1 VDDQQQIGGD
11 GQEFRTLEFDG
22 ALRDVQT
29 AEVKFSRGFLA
40 ADLTLLF
47 SDFAQ
52 YWVGLFQAAGADLQL
67 IDIRRAL
74 YFPQE
79 LSRIVVVEV
88 NGESSVIG
96 IDEMSQELICS
107 ILSPDAMP
115 ASQEVLIEYLERR
128 LLTTLTKSWNS
139 PDPLFCYY
147 LSSDWEDEV
156 EILGGVEL
164 QFTLNGRPASIW
176 FGLGPRMLD
185 ELDRL
190 WKRHLL
196 RNAPSKFDDD
206 VSTLTIDVAQ
216 LAVPPAMLID
226 YLRAGTIIDLEVP
239 RDDLYTLSLNG
250 QPWGRGRL
258 CRFNRALAVEVV
270 DLQPPQ
276 IPPVQGRTR
285 VVVELARL
293 EVDQNTLLEYRQAGS
308 IIPFGKT
315 IGSLVSVMINSEHVA
330 NALLGEVNGR
340 LAMSVVP
347 KE

>member
-1 VDDQQQIGGD
+1 MDDQQQIGGD

-47 SDFAQ
+47 ADFPQ
-52 YWVGLFQAAGADLQL
+52 YWVSTFQSVGAEVQL
-67 IDIRRAL
+67 VDVRRAL

-79 LSRIVVVEV
+79 LSRIVVVEI
-88 NGESSVIG
+88 NGESSVVG

-107 ILSPDAMP
+107 TLASDALP
-115 ASQEVLIEYLERR
+115 IGQEILIEYLERR
-128 LLTTLTKSWNS
+128 LLTTLTKSWNN

-164 QFTLNGRPASIW
+164 QFTINGRPASIW

-196 RNAPSKFDDD
+196 RNAPSKFDDE

-216 LAVPPAMLID
+216 LAVPPATLID

-239 RDDLYTLSLNG
+239 REDIYTLSLNG

-258 CRFNRALAVEVV
+258 CRYNRALAVEVV
-270 DLQPPQ
+270 DMQPAQ
-276 IPPVQGRTR
+276 IQPTQGRTR

-293 EVDQNTLLEYRQAGS
+293 EVDQNTLLEYRQVGS

>member
-1 VDDQQQIGGD
+1 MDDQQQIGSDSG
-11 GQEFRTLEFDG
+11 EFRTLEFDG
-22 ALRDVQT
+22 QLRDVQT

-40 ADLTLLF
+40 SDLSLLF
-47 SDFAQ
+47 SDFGQ
-52 YWVGLFQAAGADLQL
+52 YWAPMFQSAGAELQL
-67 IDIRRAL
+67 LDVRRAL

-79 LSRIVVVEV
+79 LARIVVVEV

-96 IDEMSQELICS
+96 IDEMSQDLLCS
-107 ILSPDAMP
+107 ALAPENL
-115 ASQEVLIEYLERR
+115 ASGQEVLIEYLERR
-128 LLTTLTKSWNS
+128 LLTTLTKSWSN

-164 QFTLNGRPASIW
+164 QFAVNGKPGSVW

-185 ELDRL
+185 EIDRL

-196 RNAPSKFDDD
+196 KNSSTKFDDE
-206 VSTLTIDVAQ
+206 VATLTIDVAQ

-226 YLRAGTIIDLEVP
+226 YLRAGTVIDLEVP
-239 RDDLYTLSLNG
+239 KDDVYTLSLNG
-250 QPWGRGRL
+250 QAWGRARL
-258 CRFNRALAVEVV
+258 CRYNRALAVEVI
-270 DLQPPQ
+270 DLQPASF
-276 IPPVQGRTR
+276 PPVQGRTR

-293 EVDQNTLLEYRQAGS
+293 EVDPNTMLEYRQPGA

-315 IGSLVSVMINSEHVA
+315 IGSLVSVMINGEHVA
-330 NALLGEVNGR
+330 NGLLGEVNGR
-340 LAMSVVP
+340 LAVSVVP